1 MASKQKLLAM
11 GGLLAGAIF
20 WGVVWHPYRMLQE
33 TGVSGELSSLVTY
46 LVALLLGLL
55 FLFGNL
61 REARKAPLIL
71 IGIGLAAGWANLAY
85 VFAVLNGEVMRV
97 LLLFF
102 LAPLWTVIFA
112 RLLLDERPTFHGYVI
127 IFLSL
132 AGAIV
137 MLWNVRAG
145 WPLPANS
152 AEWWGLSA
160 GFMFALANVLTRRA
174 HEISVRLKA
183 IVVWLG
189 VSLLSLIPLIAQP
202 AKFQAIQHISFSTW
216 QLMILIGAG
225 IFAVTLAVQYG
236 LAHTPANQAIVI
248 FLFELVVAAISSYYL
263 ANEVLNAQ
271 EWVGGAMIISASL
284 FSGELEKKRHA

>member
-46 LVALLLGLL
+46 LVALLLGLI
-55 FLFGNL
+55 FLSRSL

-85 VFAVLNGEVMRV
+85 VLAVLNGEVMRV
-97 LLLFF
+97 LLLFY

-112 RLLLDERPTFHGYVI
+112 RLLLDERPNLQGYMVI
-127 IFLSL
+127 VLSL

-137 MLWNVRAG
+137 MLWDVRAG
-145 WPLPANS
+145 WPLPANR
-152 AEWWGLSA
+152 AEWLGLSA
-160 GFMFALANVLTRRA
+160 GFTFALANVLTRRA
-174 HEISVRLKA
+174 HEIGIRLKA

-189 VSLLSLIPLIAQP
+189 VSLLALVPLIAQP
-202 AKFQAIQHISFSTW
+202 AKFEAIQHISFSTW
-216 QLMILIGAG
+216 QVLILIGAA

-236 LAHTPANQAIVI
+236 LTHTPANQAIVI

-263 ANEVLNAQ
+263 ANEVLSAK
-271 EWVGGAMIISASL
+271 EWVGGVMIIAASL
-284 FSGELEKKRHA
+284 FSGELDKERHG

>member
-33 TGVSGELSSLVTY
+33 TGLSGELSSLVTY

-112 RLLLDERPTFHGYVI
+112 RLLLDERPTLHGYVI

-137 MLWNVRAG
+137 MLWDVRVG

-263 ANEVLNAQ
+263 ANEVLSAQ
-271 EWVGGAMIISASL
+271 EWVGGAMIIAASL
-284 FSGELEKKRHA
+284 FSGELGKKRHA